1 MIGIHKLKKFKNNLN
16 IKLIRIKTKQVH
28 MKLIFQKFLKK
39 VTHNMKEVI
48 NHLSFLVLG
57 NSKTFQAKLNLK
69 KSQKSIN
76 KYNLR

>member
-1 MIGIHKLKKFKNNLN
+1 
-16 IKLIRIKTKQVH
+16 

-69 KSQKSIN
+69 KSKKNIN